1 VPSWFVDASVL
12 LATEDAEDENYE
24 DSVWLLEAKERIAT
38 LDLAYYEVSNVAVKA
53 WRDEAAAQRLRER
66 VSASSAERSSLSRR
80 GQLLVSGCQH
90 L

>member
-1 VPSWFVDASVL
+1 MRRDSKYQRGISASRE
-12 LATEDAEDENYE
+12 TDNYE

-53 WRDEAAAQRLRER
+53 WRDEATAQRLRER
-66 VSASSAERSSLSRR
+66 VSASSAERPSLSCR
-80 GQLLVSGCQH
+80 GQFLVGGCQY